1 MYCTMIQKYI
11 FYPISK
17 HSISFYSF
25 SKNPKY
31 NLVSTPT
38 KKHAV
43 ESPAILYFSS
53 PPHRVANFAFS
64 SLLNHISP
72 KNHPE
77 PPPLQPAPILQIE
90 TAKARNYLQTLLL
103 NLHPPS
109 RRNLPREIHP
119 SSKQNMPPRKST
131 SSVTPADPDE
141 SIQLSPSAQTDK
153 PITATEQQIKARAEA
168 GVSVEVFFSS
178 SPGLQRRN
186 QMK

>member
-1 MYCTMIQKYI
+1 MRWKVQQYCTSR
-11 FYPISK
+11 PHRTASRISR
-17 HSISFYSF
+17 
-25 SKNPKY
+25 
-31 NLVSTPT
+31 
-38 KKHAV
+38 
-43 ESPAILYFSS
+43 S
-53 PPHRVANFAFS
+53 PPFS
-64 SLLNHISP
+64 TTSP
-72 KNHPE
+72 PKTIQNS
-77 PPPLQPAPILQIE
+77 PLQPAPILQIE

-109 RRNLPREIHP
+109 RRNLPREIHS

-186 QMK
+186 QMKSRPEEKEKQDTRLIL